1 MFHDFVST
9 FCGDILVVVAR
20 IIVSS
25 KSLPE
30 FFNDF
35 VDTNDLTF
43 LGVNVLISN
52 DAQPS

>member
-9 FCGDILVVVAR
+9 FCGDILV
-20 IIVSS
+20 VSS